1 MKIREKS
8 IPLSQIAKERILE
21 YIESEKL
28 GADDLLPSENALMEM
43 LGVSRYTIREA
54 LALLEQDRIIYK
66 IQGKG
71 TFVNKKPVYIESGLE
86 KLDSVT
92 EIIESFGYK
101 PGTKWISIE
110 EIEPNKD
117 MIEKLNLKK
126 GEKVIT
132 FKRFRTADEKEAAY
146 LVDTIPKKFLGNK
159 IPKDIKTQ
167 SLFEYLEINFNIS
180 IEYAIT
186 EILPTFP
193 TGEMLECMN
202 VKKDS
207 LFLLLHQI
215 HFDKENRPVF
225 YSFDYFNPEVFKFK
239 INRTI

>member
-1 MKIREKS
+1 MKIKEKS
-8 IPLSQIAKERILE
+8 IPLSQIAKERILK

-71 TFVNKKPVYIESGLE
+71 TFVNKKPMYIESGLE
-86 KLDSVT
+86 KLDSIT

-117 MIEKLNLKK
+117 MIEKLNLKD

-132 FKRFRTADEKEAAY
+132 FKRLRTADEKEASY
-146 LVDTIPKKFLGNK
+146 LVDTMPKKYLGNK
-159 IPKDIKTQ
+159 VPKEIETE
-167 SLFEYLEINFNIS
+167 SLFKYLEINFNIS

-186 EILPTFP
+186 EIIPTFP
-193 TGEMLECMN
+193 MEEMLDYMN
-202 VKKDS
+202 VKNDS

-215 HFDKENRPVF
+215 HYDKENRPML